1 MLFHLCSEKVFF
13 CVFAK
18 FRNME
23 LSRLLGLRGQD
34 NKFGFP
40 KMSYEGTS
48 SLASFKIILFYFF
61 NLIFILYWSRVDLHC
76 CVGFRCAAK

>member
-13 CVFAK
+13 CLFVK

-23 LSRLLGLRGQD
+23 LSRLLGFRGQD

-40 KMSYEGTS
+40 KMSHEGTS
-48 SLASFKIILFYFF
+48 SLASFKIILFYFII
-61 NLIFILYWSRVDLHC
+61 LI
-76 CVGFRCAAK
+76 